1 MESLGVAI
9 HSRGDDPEIIAELTI
24 RAHGAQELSELVMGA
39 RQSGGASIADMRE
52 LPGKLRFAQRAG
64 VGRSGRVALRPLH
77 HFLRGERRSCAG
89 EVETHPEVVGGR
101 VTS

>member
-39 RQSGGASIADMRE
+39 LQSGKASTANMRGAV
-52 LPGKLRFAQRAG
+52 